1 MRLRTFEIQKKC
13 VQKVKLFYFYKFTK
27 KIFHCRMDA
36 KTILWFLVYYSI
48 FQYSSG
54 TVLHIIFFNMNI
66 SKSLFAY
73 VDFLYCLGIFMY

>member
-1 MRLRTFEIQKKC
+1 
-13 VQKVKLFYFYKFTK
+13 
-27 KIFHCRMDA
+27 MDA

-54 TVLHIIFFNMNI
+54 TVLHIKFFNMNI